1 MKKKKT
7 LSTQLTFVISFIV
20 LLIVGVFWMANNTL
34 LEKYYVYNKEKEML
48 AVYKMVDLAAKN
60 DKLSFITD
68 DMLIV
73 GCDIGSET
81 HYIRAIDIR
90 GRELSRKAF
99 EFSNTAEGF
108 EAAKV
113 WMLELAVQNRK
124 SQIVLGLEPT
134 GHYCFTL
141 AAWLITVGISV
152 VQVNPYAVKQ
162 SKEIEDNS
170 QLKDDRKDPI
180 AIP

>member
-60 DKLSFITD
+60 DKLSFIKD

-90 GRELSRKAF
+90 GRELSRKK
-99 EFSNTAEGF
+99 T
-108 EAAKV
+108 
-113 WMLELAVQNRK
+113 MIRK
-124 SQIVLGLEPT
+124 K
-134 GHYCFTL
+134 C
-141 AAWLITVGISV
+141 
-152 VQVNPYAVKQ
+152 
-162 SKEIEDNS
+162 
-170 QLKDDRKDPI
+170 
-180 AIP
+180 